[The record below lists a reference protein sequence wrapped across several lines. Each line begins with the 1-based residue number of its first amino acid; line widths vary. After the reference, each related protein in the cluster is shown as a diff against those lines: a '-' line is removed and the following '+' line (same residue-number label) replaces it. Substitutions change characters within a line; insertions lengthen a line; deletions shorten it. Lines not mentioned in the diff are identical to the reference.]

1 MSKPLSNL
9 RIAYRKSAT
18 QAREQVTQLFINP
31 DGTMSTSR
39 KDTIVW
45 DHK

>member
-1 MSKPLSNL
+1 MSKQLSNL
-9 RIAYRKSAT
+9 RRAYRKSAT
-18 QAREQVTQLFINP
+18 QARTSITLFINP
-31 DGTMSTSR
+31 DGTMSTNR